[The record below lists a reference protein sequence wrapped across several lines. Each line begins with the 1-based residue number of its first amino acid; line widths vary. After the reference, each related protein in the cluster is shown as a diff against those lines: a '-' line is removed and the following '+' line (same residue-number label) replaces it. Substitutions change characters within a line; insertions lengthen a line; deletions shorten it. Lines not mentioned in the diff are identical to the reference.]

1 MFNFTTAADV
11 IPTEFPNWYIF
22 NTWLQKAVNHNIRLR
37 IPISFSELHQVIKE
51 EQADI
56 AYANP
61 YDAAMLVRDHGFVPI
76 VRPDNQTDE
85 MVIVTAK
92 NNPIDSFTELAPG
105 TRIALTDD
113 RDVRMI
119 GMILIEPADL
129 NEDNVNFVQ
138 VESGVVASRRVINN
152 DADIAFILTKSYD
165 IFSPL
170 ITNSLRELIRSQ
182 ISVINHTL
190 MVKPHVLDK
199 IPDLP
204 KILTE
209 MHTNAGG
216 KKILDYFSINQ
227 WVAVEDEEVE
237 FMIDLME
244 TLK

>member
-1 MFNFTTAADV
+1 MLNFSTAADV

-22 NTWLQKAVNHNIRLR
+22 NTWLQKATKQNIRLR
-37 IPISFSELHQVIKE
+37 IPISFDELQQTIQN

-56 AYANP
+56 IYANP
-61 YDAAMLVRDHGFVPI
+61 YDAAMLVRDYGFVPI
-76 VRPDNQTDE
+76 ARPDNQTDE

-92 NNPIDSFTELAPG
+92 DNPITSFTELPAG

-129 NEDNVNFVQ
+129 DENNVKFIPVG
-138 VESGVVASRRVINN
+138 SGVVASKRVINKE
-152 DADIAFILTKSYD
+152 ADIAFIITKSYD

-170 ITNSLRELIRSQ
+170 ITRSLRELIRSQ

-190 MVKPHVLDK
+190 MVKPHVLEK
-199 IPDLP
+199 IPDLSN
-204 KILTE
+204 ILID
-209 MHTNAGG
+209 MHNTPNG
-216 KKILDYFSINQ
+216 KKILGHFDINH
-227 WVAVEDEEVE
+227 WVSVEQEEVE

>member
-1 MFNFTTAADV
+1 MLNFTTAADV

-22 NTWLQKAVNHNIRLR
+22 NTWLQKATNRNIRLR
-37 IPISFSELHQVIKE
+37 IPMSFSELHHCIKE
-51 EQADI
+51 DQTDI
-56 AYANP
+56 IYANP

-92 NNPIDSFTELAPG
+92 SNPITSFTELPPG

-129 NEDNVNFVQ
+129 NEENVEFVQ
-138 VESGVVASRRVINN
+138 VESGVIACKRILNN
-152 DADIAFILTKSYD
+152 DADIAFIITKSYD

-170 ITNSLRELIRSQ
+170 ITNSLNELIRSQ

-190 MVKPHVLDK
+190 MVKPHVLEK
-199 IPDLP
+199 VPDL
-204 KILTE
+204 KQILIN
-209 MHTNAGG
+209 MHSTSDGQQ
-216 KKILDYFSINQ
+216 ILGYFGINQ
-227 WVAVEDEEVE
+227 WITVEDEEVE

>member
-1 MFNFTTAADV
+1 MLNFSTAADV

-22 NTWLQKAVNHNIRLR
+22 NTWLQKATNQDIRLR
-37 IPISFSELHQVIKE
+37 IPISFDELQQTIQGEK
-51 EQADI
+51 ADI
-56 AYANP
+56 VYANP

-76 VRPDNQTDE
+76 ARPDNQTDE

-92 NNPIDSFTELAPG
+92 DNPIESFADLPEG

-129 NEDNVNFVQ
+129 DENNVKFVQ
-138 VESGVVASRRVINN
+138 VGSGVVASKRVINN
-152 DADIAFILTKSYD
+152 DADIAFIITKSYD
-165 IFSPL
+165 VFSPL

-190 MVKPHVLDK
+190 MVKPHVLEK
-199 IPDLP
+199 VPNLP

-209 MHTNAGG
+209 MHNTPNG
-216 KKILDYFSINQ
+216 KKILGHFDINH
-227 WVAVEDEEVE
+227 WVEVEEEEVE

>member
-1 MFNFTTAADV
+1 MLNFTTAADV

-22 NTWLQKAVNHNIRLR
+22 NTWLQKATSRNIRLT
-37 IPISFSELHQVIKE
+37 IPLSFSELHQIVKD
-51 EQADI
+51 EQTDI
-56 AYANP
+56 VYANP

-92 NNPIDSFTELAPG
+92 SNPINSFTELPAG

-129 NEDNVNFVQ
+129 NEDNIEFIQ
-138 VESGVVASRRVINN
+138 VESGVVASKRVLNN
-152 DADIAFILTKSYD
+152 DADIAFIITKSYD

-190 MVKPHVLDK
+190 MVKPHVLEE
-199 IPDLP
+199 IPKLP
-204 KILTE
+204 QILTE
-209 MHTNAGG
+209 MHNTDSGQQVLG
-216 KKILDYFSINQ
+216 YFGMNH

>member
-1 MFNFTTAADV
+1 MLKFSTSADV
-11 IPTEFPNWYIF
+11 IPSEFPNWYFF
-22 NTWLQKAVNHNIRLR
+22 NTWLQKATSQNIRIH
-37 IPISFSELHQVIKE
+37 IPLSFSELHKTIANE
-51 EQADI
+51 EADI
-56 AYANP
+56 VYANP

-76 VRPDNQTDE
+76 ARPDNQTDE

-92 NNPIDSFTELAPG
+92 DNPIESFTDLPEG

-129 NEDNVNFVQ
+129 NTDNVEFVQ
-138 VESGVVASRRVINN
+138 VESGIVACKHVMNKT
-152 DADIAFILTKSYD
+152 ADIAFILTKSYD
-165 IFSPL
+165 AFLP
-170 ITNSLRELIRSQ
+170 ITTNKLQELIRSQ

-199 IPDLP
+199 IPNLP
-204 KILTE
+204 HILTE
-209 MHTNAGG
+209 MHNTENGQQVLG
-216 KKILDYFSINQ
+216 YFDINQ
-227 WVAVEDEEVE
+227 WLAVEDEEVE

>member
-37 IPISFSELHQVIKE
+37 IPISFTELHEFIKADL
-51 EQADI
+51 ADI

-92 NNPIDSFTELAPG
+92 NNPIDSFTELPPG

-129 NEDNVNFVQ
+129 NEENVNFIQ
-138 VESGVVASRRVINN
+138 VESGVVASRRVINQ

-190 MVKPHVLDK
+190 MVKPHVLEK

-204 KILTE
+204 KVLTE
-209 MHTNAGG
+209 MHKTTNGQ
-216 KKILDYFSINQ
+216 KILGYFGINH
-227 WVAVEDEEVE
+227 WVAVENEEVE